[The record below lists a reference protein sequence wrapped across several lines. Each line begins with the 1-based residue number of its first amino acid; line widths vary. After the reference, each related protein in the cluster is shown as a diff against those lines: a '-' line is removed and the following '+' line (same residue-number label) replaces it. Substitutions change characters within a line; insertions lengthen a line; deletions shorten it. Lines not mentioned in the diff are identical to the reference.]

1 MLSVLIPVFN
11 FDVRNLVREIHEQA
25 IVMQIPFEI
34 LCFDDASDQKY
45 MEINN
50 ELSTLSFVK
59 IVNLSENLGRSAI
72 RNRLAEE
79 AKYDQLL
86 FMDCD
91 SKIMSKDYIKNYI
104 GQLHPDKLI
113 YGGRVYD
120 PQAPSDSKLLL
131 HWVYGSNREVI
142 PVEKRKLQPYKSFQ
156 TNNFVMPKKIFLSIR
171 LNEALKG
178 YGHEDTLLGNELE
191 SSKIEILHIENP
203 LCHIGLE
210 SAEEFLKKTDQ
221 GLDNLC
227 YLMQNNMKTDNV
239 KLVRVF
245 KRIRCWGMTGLYY
258 SRYGK
263 RKQDIK
269 NNLLSERPDL
279 RLFDHYKLISLIE
292 KVKSYKKGL

>member
-1 MLSVLIPVFN
+1 V
-11 FDVRNLVREIHEQA
+11 
-25 IVMQIPFEI
+25 
-34 LCFDDASDQKY
+34 
-45 MEINN
+45 EINN
-50 ELSTLSFVK
+50 ELSALSFVK
-59 IVNLSENLGRSAI
+59 IVNLPKNLGRSAI

-104 GQLHPDKLI
+104 SQLHPDKLI

-120 PQAPSDSKLLL
+120 PQPPSDSKFLL

-156 TNNFVMPKKIFLSIR
+156 TNNFVIPKKIFVSIR

-191 SSKIEILHIENP
+191 SRKIEILHIENP

-221 GLDNLC
+221 GLDNLR
-227 YLMQNNMKTDNV
+227 YLIQNNIKTDNI
-239 KLVRVF
+239 KLVRVY
-245 KRIRCWGMTGLYY
+245 KRLRCCGMTGLYY

-263 RKQDIK
+263 RKQNIK

-292 KVKSYKKGL
+292 KNRNYKKAL

>member
-25 IVMQIPFEI
+25 IALQIPFEI
-34 LCFDDASDQKY
+34 VCFDDASDQKY
-45 MEINN
+45 VEINN
-50 ELSTLSFVK
+50 ELSALSFIK
-59 IVNLSENLGRSAI
+59 IINLPKNIGRSAI

-91 SKIMSKDYIKNYI
+91 SKIMSKDYIKSYI
-104 GQLHPDKLI
+104 GQLHPEKLI

-120 PQAPSDSKLLL
+120 PQPPSDSKLML

-142 PVEKRKLQPYKSFQ
+142 PVGKRKLQPYKSFQ
-156 TNNFVMPKKIFLSIR
+156 TNNFVIPKKIFISIK

-178 YGHEDTLLGNELE
+178 YGHEDTLLGNDLE
-191 SSKIEILHIENP
+191 SRKIEILHIENP

-210 SAEEFLKKTDQ
+210 SAEEFLRKTDQ

-227 YLMQNNMKTDNV
+227 YLMQNNMKTDNI
-239 KLVRVF
+239 KLVLVF
-245 KRIRCWGMTGLYY
+245 KRLRCWGMTGLYY

-279 RLFDHYKLISLIE
+279 RLFDHCKLISLIE
-292 KVKSYKKGL
+292 KNRNYKKAL